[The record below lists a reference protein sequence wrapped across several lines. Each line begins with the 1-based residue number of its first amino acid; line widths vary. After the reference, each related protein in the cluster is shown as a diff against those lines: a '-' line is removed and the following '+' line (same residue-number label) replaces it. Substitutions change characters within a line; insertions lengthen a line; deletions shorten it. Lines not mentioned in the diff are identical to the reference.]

1 MSKVIITLEFDL
13 QYACR
18 HFSEN
23 VIMSSIVE
31 CIEDKIVGVAKPD
44 STKVTNIV
52 KYDMTEVTS

>member
-1 MSKVIITLEFDL
+1 MSKVTITLEFDL
-13 QYACR
+13 QFACR

-31 CIEDKIVGVAKPD
+31 CIEDRVTGVASPD

-52 KYDMTEVTS
+52 KYDLPKVTS